1 MCKQHKILKKEPL
14 GKRPELAFAHVDGD
28 DEDKRDDVETDLEPN
43 KVSKTC
49 EQYMDGSC
57 PYKIKHT

>member
-1 MCKQHKILKKEPL
+1 MCKKHTILKKEPL

-28 DEDKRDDVETDLEPN
+28 DEDKRVDVETELEPN
-43 KVSKTC
+43 KVSNTC
-49 EQYMDGSC
+49 GQYTDGSF

>member
-28 DEDKRDDVETDLEPN
+28 DEDKRDDVETELEPN
-43 KVSKTC
+43 KVNKTC
-49 EQYMDGSC
+49 GQYMDGSC
-57 PYKIKHT
+57 SYKIKHT